1 MSDFARLAGQQC
13 PPQEALAL
21 ELALELGADGVHAAR
36 LTLDVLVRSLPAID
50 EPDGR
55 PSWLA
60 TT

>member
-21 ELALELGADGVHAAR
+21 ELALELGAGDVAAAR
-36 LTLDVLVRSLPAID
+36 RG
-50 EPDGR
+50 GR
-55 PSWLA
+55 PSWSA